1 MIQYKRVFFLVR
13 HCIRSTPSQVDM
25 CDGTTTTTLHPLPYG
40 VPDWN
45 TPEYF
50 CTAGGLQRITSLGA
64 YLTDKSNEEYELSF
78 DRIVADPIQRDADT
92 AFALAVALGIDT
104 IEYRPEIFHPEVLCP
119 LTNDYTLE
127 TVARIEKRLHEV
139 PMPANLEDTLSVLR
153 TKLEGEKHVLMEDGV
168 ASNKHT
174 ITATK
179 SSIFADANT
188 QVRVR
193 PNSNETCLSGSI
205 NAVKL
210 FAQQLFF
217 ARASGIGF
225 RTTDFPNPIEYEP
238 WVSYSR
244 NMLFTNTVDAAVRGS
259 ILIQHMLHAKQSTI
273 FVGHDSDINALST
286 VLELN
291 YSLPEYGLTATPP
304 GSGLLVGFTR
314 GGAVEVKY
322 LYPTFRYNDPT
333 NNATNITMTMKWQ
346 SLREFRSVQDLSR
359 RLRIQLNDEYG
370 EEVLQCY
377 DRLNNAQAL
386 LNGSESQF
394 AWSWHSGPSLVLVLA
409 LMAAFVCV
417 VCRQHGRET
426 SQQLH
431 PVRSAVDEV
440 GTITTPTN
448 KNKKRRGIKGEN
460 DYGAVLPDLL

>member
-1 MIQYKRVFFLVR
+1 
-13 HCIRSTPSQVDM
+13 M

-92 AFALAVALGIDT
+92 AFVLAVALGID
-104 IEYRPEIFHPEVLCP
+104 
-119 LTNDYTLE
+119 TLE